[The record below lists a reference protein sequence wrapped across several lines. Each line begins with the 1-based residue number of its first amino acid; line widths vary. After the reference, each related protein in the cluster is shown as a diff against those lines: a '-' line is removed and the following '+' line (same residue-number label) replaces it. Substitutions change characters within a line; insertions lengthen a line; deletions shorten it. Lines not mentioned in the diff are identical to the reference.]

1 MQGRLSEVSLFFVAN
16 HYELHEEQL
25 TGLLYT
31 REEMPL
37 RATKEGEAIDYEL
50 AFYRRPTHSVR
61 IYDEDW
67 YES

>member
-1 MQGRLSEVSLFFVAN
+1 MTKTGEVIDRVLAQFSPWPANALSA
-16 HYELHEEQL
+16 
-25 TGLLYT
+25 YT
-31 REEMPL
+31 MEEMSL

-50 AFYRRPTHSVR
+50 AFYRRPPHSVR